1 MKLLILIF
9 CLLFSAVDEGYVQ
22 CGKNIRLTSSKTI
35 HMDGNG
41 NITRTQIEK
50 SVIEINQLLITINVR
65 DESKT
70 VCNIKSIEC
79 NWDIPFKKGKTLI
92 EATLT
97 TEDGDLKN
105 VVLIIQGIDG
115 QLFLLFEMEDQPDKL
130 IKVIID
136 MFEEEFE

>member
-1 MKLLILIF
+1 MKLLILAF

-41 NITRTQIEK
+41 NITRTEVEK
-50 SVIEINQLLITINVR
+50 SVVEISQLLITINIR

-70 VCNIKSIEC
+70 ECNIKSIEC

-92 EATLT
+92 KATIT
-97 TEDGDLKN
+97 TGDGELKN
-105 VVLIIQGIDG
+105 ILLTIEGIDG
-115 QLFLLFEMEDQPDKL
+115 QLFLLFEMEDRPDKL

-136 MFEEEFE
+136 MFEEGLE

>member
-9 CLLFSAVDEGYVQ
+9 PFLFSAVDESYVQ

-35 HMDGNG
+35 YMDGNG
-41 NITRTQIEK
+41 NITQTEIEK
-50 SVIEINQLLITINVR
+50 SVVEINQLLITINVR

-79 NWDIPFKKGKTLI
+79 NWDIPFKNGKTLI
-92 EATLT
+92 EATLNT
-97 TEDGDLKN
+97 KDGELKN
-105 VVLIIQGIDG
+105 VVLTIQGIDG
-115 QLFLLFEMEDQPDKL
+115 QLILLFEMEDRPDKL

-136 MFEEEFE
+136 MFEEGLE

>member
-9 CLLFSAVDEGYVQ
+9 PFLLSAVDNSYTQ

-35 HMDGNG
+35 HMDGRG
-41 NITRTQIEK
+41 NITRTEVEK
-50 SVIEINQLLITINVR
+50 SVVEIDLLLITIKVR

-70 VCNIKSIEC
+70 LCNIKSIDC

-97 TEDGDLKN
+97 TDNGVLKN
-105 VVLIIQGIDG
+105 VVLTIEGIDG
-115 QLFLLFEMEDQPDKL
+115 QLFLLFEMEDRPDNK

-136 MFEEEFE
+136 MFEEGFE

>member
-1 MKLLILIF
+1 MILLILIF
-9 CLLFSAVDEGYVQ
+9 PFLFSAVDEGYVQ

-41 NITRTQIEK
+41 NITRTEVEK
-50 SVIEINQLLITINVR
+50 SVVEISQLLITINVR

-70 VCNIKSIEC
+70 ECNIKSIEC

-92 EATLT
+92 KATIT
-97 TEDGDLKN
+97 TDDGELKN
-105 VVLIIQGIDG
+105 IVLTIQGIDG

-136 MFEEEFE
+136 MFEEGLE